1 MPEYLDDAPLL
12 MFMYGRCGSKAQ
24 TFYNQA
30 TRQPRHLVAR
40 LPAVGAVS
48 AWRQKAG
55 SAR

>member
-30 TRQPRHLVAR
+30 TRQPRHQVAR